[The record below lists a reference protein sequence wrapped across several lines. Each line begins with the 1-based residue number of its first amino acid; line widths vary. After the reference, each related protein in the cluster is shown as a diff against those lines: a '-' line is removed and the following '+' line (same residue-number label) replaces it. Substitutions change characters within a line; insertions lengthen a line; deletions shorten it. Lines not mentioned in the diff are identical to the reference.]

1 MWPDEDTRYV
11 EAVAHRSGAVVWSRT
26 VPAAGGT
33 RVLPDGCMDL
43 IWSSRVGLFVA
54 GPDTTAQ
61 LARSSAGERFVGL
74 RFPPGVGPAVFGVA
88 AHELTDRSVRLSAIW
103 SERVVRSLA
112 SRVADDLAGAGDLL
126 DAVAAARLDAR
137 GGPDPAGAAIA
148 RALAAGWSV
157 AATADAVGLSPRHL
171 VRRSHD
177 LFGYGPKTL
186 ARVLRMRHAL
196 DLVDAGTPAA
206 LAAAEAGYAD
216 QPHLAR
222 EIRALAGVP
231 LSTLRAAKHQVSVGV
246 SGSGANRSTPLPSG
260 SRSVAYRMPQK
271 ASHGARWPA

>member
-1 MWPDEDTRYV
+1 M
-11 EAVAHRSGAVVWSRT
+11 A
-26 VPAAGGT
+26 AAGDT

-43 IWSSRVGLFVA
+43 IWSSWVGLFVA

-61 LARSSAGERFVGL
+61 FGRSSVGERFVGL

-88 AHELTDRSVRLSAIW
+88 AHELTDRSVGLSAIW
-103 SERVVRSLA
+103 SDRVVRSLA

-126 DAVAAARLDAR
+126 DAVAAARLDTR

-157 AATADAVGLSPRHL
+157 AATANAVGLSPRHL
-171 VRRSHD
+171 QRRSRD

-186 ARVLRMRHAL
+186 ARILRMRRAL
-196 DLVDAGTPAA
+196 GLVRAGTPAA
-206 LAAAEAGYAD
+206 AAAAEAEYAD

-222 EIRALAGVP
+222 EVRALAGVP
-231 LSTLRAAKHQVSVGV
+231 LAALLR
-246 SGSGANRSTPLPSG
+246 P
-260 SRSVAYRMPQK
+260 
-271 ASHGARWPA
+271 